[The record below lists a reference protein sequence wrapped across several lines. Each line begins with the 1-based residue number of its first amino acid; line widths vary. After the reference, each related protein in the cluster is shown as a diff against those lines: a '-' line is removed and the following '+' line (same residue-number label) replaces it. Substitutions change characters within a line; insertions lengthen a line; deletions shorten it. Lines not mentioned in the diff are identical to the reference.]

1 MRAWDLA
8 IVGAGPAGAATAL
21 GALRVDPGLQVVM
34 LDRSTF
40 PRDKACGD
48 GVAPQA
54 VDLLRE
60 AGADSV
66 VADLVAVSTLR
77 LRRGA
82 LDVSRPMARPAWVVP
97 RAELDLRL
105 VTAARDA
112 GAVLLHDRVRRL
124 RPGPPTLL
132 DDRHQ
137 ARVVV
142 GADGAQSVVRRALEL
157 APGPTAVALR
167 GYAPTP
173 SSRAG
178 EQVIVFDSARRPA
191 YAWSFDRGDGLCNV
205 GYGVLTGRGPA
216 GSAGLTKAHLLARL
230 DALLPGAA
238 EGGTSW
244 KGARL
249 PLSSGRWRH
258 RPGAILLAGD
268 AAGLVNPMTGEG
280 IYYAVAT
287 GLAAGR
293 AAAEALAA
301 GDPGSA
307 GSRHAAA
314 VGPMLDTHLRQ
325 VRLAARLCRHG
336 AVLGAGLRAAS
347 ADQRVFDDLV
357 ELGLARGRITP
368 RLVGALAPRLAHQL
382 VGQLASQLTG
392 PVTVARTPS
401 NTPTPEESPPC
412 ES

>member
-8 IVGAGPAGAATAL
+8 IVGAGPAGAAAAL
-21 GALRVDPGLQVVM
+21 GALRAYPGLRVVM

-48 GVAPQA
+48 GIAPQV
-54 VDLLRE
+54 VDLLGDVG
-60 AGADSV
+60 AGSV
-66 VADLVAVSTLR
+66 VADRVAVSTLR

-82 LDVSRPMARPAWVVP
+82 LDASRRMAQPAWVVP

-105 VTAARDA
+105 VTAACDA
-112 GAVLLHDRVRRL
+112 GAVLLHDRVRRVK
-124 RPGPPTLL
+124 PGAPTVL
-132 DDRHQ
+132 DDRHE

-142 GADGAQSVVRRALEL
+142 GADGAHSVVRQALGL
-157 APGPTAVALR
+157 MPGPAAVALR

-173 SSRAG
+173 TSRAG
-178 EQVIVFDSARRPA
+178 EQVIVFDTARRPA

-205 GYGVLTGRGPA
+205 GYGVLTGQA
-216 GSAGLTKAHLLARL
+216 QQGSTGLTKAHLLARL
-230 DALLPGAA
+230 DALLPGAT

-249 PLSSGRWRH
+249 PLSSGRWRP

-314 VGPMLDTHLRQ
+314 VGPLLDTHLRH
-325 VRLAARLCRHG
+325 VRLAGRLCRHG

-357 ELGLARGRITP
+357 ELGLARGLITP
-368 RLVGALAPRLAHQL
+368 AVAGGLARELARS
-382 VGQLASQLTG
+382 VIG
-392 PVTVARTPS
+392 PRTPS
-401 NTPTPEESPPC
+401 TTPTPEESPSC

>member
-21 GALRVDPGLQVVM
+21 GALRADPGLRVVM

-48 GVAPQA
+48 GIAPQV
-54 VDLLRE
+54 VDLLDE
-60 AGADSV
+60 VGAGSV
-66 VADLVAVSTLR
+66 VADRVAVSTLR

-82 LDVSRPMARPAWVVP
+82 LDVSRRMAQAAWVVP
-97 RAELDLRL
+97 RAELDRRL
-105 VTAARDA
+105 VTAACDA
-112 GAVLLHDRVRRL
+112 GAVLLHDRVRRVS
-124 RPGPPTLL
+124 PGAPTVL
-132 DDRHQ
+132 DDRYE

-142 GADGAQSVVRRALEL
+142 GADGAHSVVRQALGL
-157 APGPTAVALR
+157 TPGPSAVALR

-173 SSRAG
+173 PSRAG
-178 EQVIVFDSARRPA
+178 EQVIVFDTARRPA

-205 GYGVLTGRGPA
+205 GYGVLTGQA
-216 GSAGLTKAHLLARL
+216 QQGSPGLTKADLLARL
-230 DALLPGAA
+230 DALLPGAT
-238 EGGTSW
+238 ERGTSW

-249 PLSSGRWRH
+249 PLSSGRWRP

-293 AAAEALAA
+293 AAAEVLAA

-314 VGPMLDTHLRQ
+314 VGPLLDSHLRH
-325 VRLAARLCRHG
+325 VRLAGRLCRHG

-347 ADQRVFDDLV
+347 NDQRVFDDLV

-368 RLVGALAPRLAHQL
+368 AVARGLARELARS
-382 VGQLASQLTG
+382 VTG
-392 PVTVARTPS
+392 ARTPS
-401 NTPTPEESPPC
+401 TTPTPEESPPC